1 MERLPLFIEVE
12 HAITSTTY
20 NGHEAVLEVRA
31 MTQLLY
37 SHRRLAATVQPMEL
51 NASPG
56 GKKYSELGGG
66 NNCSSNKR
74 CNEWGL
80 RNVS

>member
-31 MTQLLY
+31 MTQLLQKI
-37 SHRRLAATVQPMEL
+37 SCDGSADGT
-51 NASPG
+51 
-56 GKKYSELGGG
+56 
-66 NNCSSNKR
+66 
-74 CNEWGL
+74 
-80 RNVS
+80 